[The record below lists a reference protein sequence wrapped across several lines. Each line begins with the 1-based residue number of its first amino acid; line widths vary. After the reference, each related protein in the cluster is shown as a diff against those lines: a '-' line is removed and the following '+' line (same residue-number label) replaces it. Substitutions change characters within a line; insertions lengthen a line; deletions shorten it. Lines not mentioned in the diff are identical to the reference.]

1 MMLNADSAVYILSYF
16 ILKNKVFLAVP
27 AILDHLEVVLW
38 ESFELTLGQVSNN
51 LEKNL
56 GQLGKKFRTGTIW

>member
-27 AILDHLEVVLW
+27 AILDPLEVVLL
-38 ESFELTLGQVSNN
+38 ESFELTLGQVTNN
-51 LEKNL
+51 FETNL
-56 GQLGKKFRTGTIW
+56 GQL